1 MKKFIIILAI
11 SMLGITANAQWGV
24 KGGANFAML
33 TGDDADGLKTLVG
46 FYGGVY
52 DNFKINDMFSFQ
64 PELVFSGQGAKI
76 EDSDGA
82 RIKLNYLNLSPLFR
96 YNSNGF
102 FAGTGPQIGFLLSAH
117 VKDDNTSV
125 DFKDNVKSTDFAW
138 AFMVGYEMPS
148 GLGFYGRYNLGL
160 ANIAEDG
167 DIKNSVFQL
176 GLRYSFLKPR

>member
-1 MKKFIIILAI
+1 MKKLITILAV
-11 SMLGITANAQWGV
+11 SMLGLSVNAQWGV
-24 KGGANFAML
+24 KGGATFSTL
-33 TGDDADGLKTLVG
+33 TGDDAQDLKTLVG
-46 FYGGVY
+46 VYGGVY
-52 DNFKINDMFSFQ
+52 YNMAINEMFSFQ
-64 PELVFSGQGAKI
+64 PELVFSGQGAGIKN
-76 EDSDGA
+76 SDGA

-117 VKDDNTSV
+117 IKDDNTSV
-125 DFKDNVKSTDFAW
+125 DFKDNVKSTDFSW

-148 GLGFYGRYNLGL
+148 GFGFYGRYNLGI

-176 GLRYSFLKPR
+176 GLRYTLHQPR